1 MVVRKEVWGFDGV
14 GELLARARLLDV
26 LLVGD
31 NDELLLRCVLGV
43 EVNQFPLVTQA
54 MHVTSHHTT

>member
-1 MVVRKEVWGFDGV
+1 MWGFDGV